1 MGMLHEAAT
10 APTQKQPYAM
20 GFKSAEDQDG
30 IQIQMIPVAFRI
42 SGTNAPGRALFG
54 FFDFASNSF
63 NTSDLGNW
71 WIFKVTGYAQQ
82 WHWSAPPIDYTGCNV
97 TEAAYLTTAV
107 SGLTE
112 FPVKDPNGAAIND
125 QYFTYKGFPLCYNAT
140 GGWAGNVSDANTA
153 DSPSLFTAKVN
164 MTETGY
170 TTPCVAFADNWGY
183 GSQESNYYTIAEQPL
198 YRSYRY

>member
-1 MGMLHEAAT
+1 
-10 APTQKQPYAM
+10 
-20 GFKSAEDQDG
+20 
-30 IQIQMIPVAFRI
+30 V
-42 SGTNAPGRALFG
+42 SG
-54 FFDFASNSF
+54 
-63 NTSDLGNW
+63 
-71 WIFKVTGYAQQ
+71 VT
-82 WHWSAPPIDYTGCNV
+82 DYTGCNV
-97 TEAAYLTTAV
+97 TEAAYLTTADN
-107 SGLTE
+107 GLME

-140 GGWAGNVSDANTA
+140 GGWAGNVSDAGTA

-183 GSQESNYYTIAEQPL
+183 GGVANNYYTIAEQPL